1 MKPPALTHCAVSV
14 SAQLVVQLVAIVLV
28 APAMLLPGVV
38 ILALGAWVGNVY
50 MKAQLP
56 VKRDMSN
63 KKAPVLGHFSASI
76 AGLGTAVTSLACRQS
91 G

>member
-1 MKPPALTHCAVSV
+1 MKPPALIHCAVSV

-63 KKAPVLGHFSASI
+63 KKAPVIGHFSASI
-76 AGLGTAVTSLACRQS
+76 AGLGTVVTSLACRQS